1 LDSAE
6 RYSRFV
12 ADRIEDY
19 ALIGNGSTAALVSRS
34 GSIDWM
40 CVPRFD
46 SPACFAALLGSQEN
60 GRWLISP
67 VGDRVSVKR
76 RYRPGTLVLE
86 TEFTTPQ
93 GSAVL
98 VDAMDRRS
106 WNSDVLRLVRCVH
119 GRVLM
124 RTELL
129 IRFDYGTVIPWFTQ
143 EADDRWMAVA
153 GPDRLTL
160 CTPVHVHGQ
169 DFKTVAEFTVAAGQE
184 IPFSLTWSR
193 SFVAPPEIPDAK
205 EAIERITADWITWSG
220 RAKVAGPWQEAML
233 RSLIT
238 LKALTHHQT
247 GGIVAAPTTSLPE
260 KIGGARNWDY
270 RLCWLRDATVTL
282 YALMHSGFDEE
293 AKAWREWL
301 LRAVAGSP
309 AQMQTVYGVAG
320 ERRLT
325 EYEMGWLSGYEGS
338 RPVRIGN
345 AASEQ
350 VQLDVYGEVIDL
362 LFQARQLGVAGMDSA
377 WNLENALVGHIE
389 TIWDK
394 PDAGMWEIR
403 GEARHFTF
411 SKVMAWVALDRA
423 IRTAEEFG
431 SKAPLQRWRALRERI
446 HREVCNRGFDAS
458 MGSFVQ
464 YFGSTTL
471 DASLLLLPAV
481 GFLPADDPRIRGTVA
496 AIKRSLLHD
505 GFVMRYDTVRSVDG
519 LKGREGAFLACSFWL
534 ADNYVLQGRHP
545 EACDLFERILD
556 LRNDV
561 GLLSEEYDVLLRRQT
576 GNFPQAFSHVA
587 LINTGHNL
595 TSTLSPVHH
604 RSKSSER

>member
-1 LDSAE
+1 MGE
-6 RYSRFV
+6 H
-12 ADRIEDY
+12 IEDY

-40 CVPRFD
+40 CIPRFD

-67 VGDRVSVKR
+67 VGDSVSMKR

-93 GSAVL
+93 GSVVL

-119 GRVLM
+119 GQVLM
-124 RTELL
+124 RTELI
-129 IRFDYGTVIPWFTQ
+129 IRFDYGTAVPWFTQ

-160 CTPVHVHGQ
+160 ATPVQVHGE
-169 DFKTVAEFTVAAGQE
+169 DLKTVAEFTVTAGQE

-205 EAIERITADWITWSG
+205 EALKRITADWITWSD
-220 RAKVAGPWQEAML
+220 RAKVAGPWQDAML

-260 KIGGARNWDY
+260 QIGGARNWDY

-309 AQMQTVYGVAG
+309 PQMQTVYGVAG

-325 EYEMGWLSGYEGS
+325 EYEIGLSGYEGS

-377 WNLENALVGHIE
+377 WDLETALIEHIE

-394 PDAGMWEIR
+394 PDAGIWEIR

-411 SKVMAWVALDRA
+411 SKAMAWVALDRA
-423 IRTAEEFG
+423 IRTAQAFS
-431 SKAPLQRWRALRERI
+431 SKAPLQRWRALRARI
-446 HREVCNRGFDAS
+446 HREVCSRGFDAS
-458 MGSFVQ
+458 IGSFVQ
-464 YFGSTTL
+464 YFGSTAL

-496 AIKRSLLHD
+496 AIERSLLHD
-505 GFVMRYDTVRSVDG
+505 GFVMRYDTGPSVDG

-545 EACDLFERILD
+545 DARDLFERLLD

-595 TSTLSPVHH
+595 SSTLSPVRH